1 MKVLKLLL
9 LSPMTQKMTR
19 ISSYLLEALAS
30 LMMIHILETFS
41 ANIRYFATTQGCWK
55 FTFKIEAAMKIFPTK
70 MPKAIPQIR
79 SKALLVGK
87 MDHLI
92 VAQLKFTVQ
101 SKVMNMRILQFL
113 ST

>member
-1 MKVLKLLL
+1 
-9 LSPMTQKMTR
+9 MTR
-19 ISSYLLEALAS
+19 RISGYLLEAS

-41 ANIRYFATTQGCWK
+41 ANIRYFATQGCWK

-87 MDHLI
+87 MDHRIFSLI

-101 SKVMNMRILQFL
+101 SKVMNMGFLQFI
-113 ST
+113 SFSMVT

>member
-19 ISSYLLEALAS
+19 RRISSYLLEAS

-41 ANIRYFATTQGCWK
+41 TNIRYFATTQGCWK

>member
-30 LMMIHILETFS
+30 LMMMIHILETFS
-41 ANIRYFATTQGCWK
+41 ANIRYFASTTQGWK
-55 FTFKIEAAMKIFPTK
+55 FTFKIEAAMKIFLPK

-79 SKALLVGK
+79 SKALLALGK
-87 MDHLI
+87 WITGSSLI
-92 VAQLKFTVQ
+92 FSLLVAQLKFNNQ
-101 SKVMNMRILQFL
+101 RS
-113 ST
+113 

>member
-1 MKVLKLLL
+1 
-9 LSPMTQKMTR
+9 MTR

-30 LMMIHILETFS
+30 LMMMIHILETFS
-41 ANIRYFATTQGCWK
+41 ANIRYFASTTQGWK
-55 FTFKIEAAMKIFPTK
+55 FTFKIEAAMKIFLPK